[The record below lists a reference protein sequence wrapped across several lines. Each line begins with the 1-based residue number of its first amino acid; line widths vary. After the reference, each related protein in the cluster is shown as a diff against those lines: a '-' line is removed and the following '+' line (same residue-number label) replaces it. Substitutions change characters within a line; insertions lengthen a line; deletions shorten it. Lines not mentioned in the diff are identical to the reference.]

1 MVLTY
6 NGTLPSYKKERKN
19 AVCSNMD
26 GPRDHLIILNEV
38 SQTEKDRYHIIPNM
52 WESKTVMQMNL
63 FIKLKHTHSPRKQTY
78 GYQRGKDRRDKLGV
92 WD

>member
-1 MVLTY
+1 MWCIYTMECY
-6 NGTLPSYKKERKN
+6 TAIRKN
-19 AVCSNMD
+19 ERMPVAATWIDLDM
-26 GPRDHLIILNEV
+26 IIQTEV

-78 GYQRGKDRRDKLGV
+78 GYQRGEDRRDKLGV